1 MQIQP
6 PLLRSARRVSI
17 ALRASRLLLT
27 ASLLAGVPALQAAPW
42 AEVGDRALR
51 SDIEV
56 LAARGLI
63 SGPTTTWPIPV
74 GFFSALQDEALLA
87 KQPEYIRL
95 AAHRVLDR
103 LGGRN
108 AHRGLK
114 PAAELRFASEP
125 NLIRDF
131 GATARDQVDARA
143 GLDYDGERIGGSL
156 RAGTQTRFD
165 GTGSKV
171 SLDGSYLTFLAGGW
185 QIYGGLVDQW
195 YGPGW
200 TSSLV
205 LSNNARPFP
214 KLGFLRN
221 DPRPFETKW
230 LSWLGPWQLNFF
242 VGALEEKQRID
253 RNTAVGSLRFSFVPV
268 KGLEVAIS
276 RVVEFCGRN
285 HPCKPFVA
293 AFGINN
299 TDKDRNQ
306 SNDEATIELKYAY
319 DFNILSFSPYLQ
331 IMNEDTGPFTHSFT
345 SYLGGVSWAGPWG
358 KDGAQWRLTG
368 EYSDSRATLDAFS
381 FGGVR
386 TPGVAYNNTG
396 YDDGFRYRG
405 RTLGFSLDS
414 DSTLFSLA
422 GSVTDT
428 RGWNYRLVY
437 YNAHIST
444 AELAAV
450 QATGSTTRNVVS
462 ARPVTV
468 NQIEAGV
475 TVPYRNFNFDLV
487 VRGQDGRVF
496 PATSGQ
502 VNVELGIGYRF

>member
-1 MQIQP
+1 
-6 PLLRSARRVSI
+6 
-17 ALRASRLLLT
+17 
-27 ASLLAGVPALQAAPW
+27 
-42 AEVGDRALR
+42 
-51 SDIEV
+51 
-56 LAARGLI
+56 
-63 SGPTTTWPIPV
+63 
-74 GFFSALQDEALLA
+74 
-87 KQPEYIRL
+87 
-95 AAHRVLDR
+95 
-103 LGGRN
+103 
-108 AHRGLK
+108 
-114 PAAELRFASEP
+114 
-125 NLIRDF
+125 
-131 GATARDQVDARA
+131 
-143 GLDYDGERIGGSL
+143 
-156 RAGTQTRFD
+156 
-165 GTGSKV
+165 
-171 SLDGSYLTFLAGGW
+171 
-185 QIYGGLVDQW
+185 
-195 YGPGW
+195 
-200 TSSLV
+200 
-205 LSNNARPFP
+205 
-214 KLGFLRN
+214 
-221 DPRPFETKW
+221 
-230 LSWLGPWQLNFF
+230 
-242 VGALEEKQRID
+242 
-253 RNTAVGSLRFSFVPV
+253 
-268 KGLEVAIS
+268 
-276 RVVEFCGRN
+276 
-285 HPCKPFVA
+285 
-293 AFGINN
+293 
-299 TDKDRNQ
+299 
-306 SNDEATIELKYAY
+306 
-319 DFNILSFSPYLQ
+319 
-331 IMNEDTGPFTHSFT
+331 MNEDTGPFTHSFT